1 MELEDQVKSW
11 MKLDETQATN
21 ELLEKEIRYNK
32 PEFYRAKIPGYKK
45 ELYLLPVNKK
55 MVSKIL
61 KVKQNNEVGLASVG
75 GASGITSMLSRA
87 HQILNPQMTFKD

>member
-1 MELEDQVKSW
+1 MEQEDQVKSW

-61 KVKQNNEVGLASVG
+61 KVK
-75 GASGITSMLSRA
+75 
-87 HQILNPQMTFKD
+87 